1 MRRLRLWVDVQ
12 GLVERHGVVA
22 RMAVPLTILSKVG
35 MKAELH
41 A

>member
-12 GLVERHGVVA
+12 GLVERHGVMA
-22 RMAVPLTILSKVG
+22 RMAVLLTILSNGG